1 VKIVV
6 LKEMDECAVVYPIHT
21 AERATML
28 DSQRTSASVQGSLTP
43 YELYA
48 LLRSVLGGVGRIE
61 RGAGQPTGV
70 DRHTSGV
77 IGNSH
82 WPGKGLEPRRPML
95 LRGGR
100 YLPVCTLRL
109 MSTFGYISSL
119 FHTSHTLKRY
129 HSQLNSCESITFS
142 AIAPIELLNLD
153 SQLEP

>member
-1 VKIVV
+1 
-6 LKEMDECAVVYPIHT
+6 MNECAVVCYMKHPRAGDNAGLSENKRICPRKPDARRALRT
-21 AERATML
+21 PAEHIGKSEEDWKRSRESL
-28 DSQRTSASVQGSLTP
+28 PGST
-43 YELYA
+43 
-48 LLRSVLGGVGRIE
+48 V
-61 RGAGQPTGV
+61 
-70 DRHTSGV
+70 TSGV
-77 IGNSH
+77 FGNPH

-95 LRGGR
+95 VRGGR